1 MTTTQGAGE
10 LGLATV
16 SPWHLSSF
24 FKRCRKALQE
34 RREGR
39 KLRAILHG
47 MQDRELKDLGITR
60 SEIEYVALNGSID
73 PRGNRSTVQN
83 NVC

>member
-1 MTTTQGAGE
+1 MTITQGAGKF
-10 LGLATV
+10 GLATV
-16 SPWHLSSF
+16 SRWHISSL

-34 RREGR
+34 RREGQ

-60 SEIEYVALNGSID
+60 SEIEYAALNVSID
-73 PRGNRSTVQN
+73 PRGNRSAD
-83 NVC
+83 